1 MTPHAPAKPLKTPKT
16 HEPSA
21 ADYFIAKLKYEM
33 SPYGLNA
40 LMEEG
45 ASGYLVIDVR
55 SSEEYDAGHIHG
67 ALNIPLVDLPKMLSE
82 IPKDKTVVTY
92 CGSITCQLAPKAA
105 LELAQKGYTVMEL
118 HGGFREWQSYGYPVE
133 KTA

>member
-1 MTPHAPAKPLKTPKT
+1 MAQTITPKT

-33 SPYGLNA
+33 SPYGLKDM
-40 LMEEG
+40 LDEK
-45 ASGYLVIDVR
+45 ASGYQIIDVR
-55 SSEEYDAGHIHG
+55 SSEEFDEGHIPT
-67 ALNIPLVDLPKMLSE
+67 ALNIPLVDLPGMLSE
-82 IPKDKTVVTY
+82 IPKNKTIVTY

-105 LELAQKGYTVMEL
+105 LELAQKGFKVMEL
-118 HGGFREWQSYGYPVE
+118 HGGLKEWVSFGYPVE

>member
-1 MTPHAPAKPLKTPKT
+1 MTAHAPTKTPKT

-45 ASGYLVIDVR
+45 APGYQIIDVR
-55 SSEEYDAGHIHG
+55 SSEDYDAGHIHG

-105 LELAQKGYTVMEL
+105 LELAQKGFKVMEL
-118 HGGFREWQSYGYPVE
+118 HGGFKEWQSYGYPVE
-133 KTA
+133 KS

>member
-1 MTPHAPAKPLKTPKT
+1 MTPHATAKPLKTPKT

-33 SPYGLNA
+33 SPYALNA

-45 ASGYLVIDVR
+45 ASGYQIIDVR
-55 SSEEYDAGHIHG
+55 SSEDFDAGHIHG

-82 IPKDKTVVTY
+82 IPKSKTIVTY

-105 LELAQKGYTVMEL
+105 LELAQKGFTVMEL
-118 HGGFREWQSYGYPVE
+118 HGGLKEWQSYGYPVE
-133 KTA
+133 KS

>member
-82 IPKDKTVVTY
+82 IPRDKTIVTY

-105 LELAQKGYTVMEL
+105 LELAQKGFPVMEL
-118 HGGFREWQSYGYPVE
+118 HGGFKEWQSYGYPVE
-133 KTA
+133 KS

>member
-1 MTPHAPAKPLKTPKT
+1 MTPHAPTKTPKT

-21 ADYFIAKLKYEM
+21 ADYFLAKLKYEM

-45 ASGYLVIDVR
+45 ASGYRIIDVR
-55 SSEEYDAGHIHG
+55 SSDQYDGGHIPG

-82 IPKDKTVVTY
+82 IPKGKTIVTY

-105 LELAQKGYTVMEL
+105 LELAEKGFTVMEL
-118 HGGFREWQSYGYPVE
+118 HGGFKEWTNYGYPVE
-133 KTA
+133 KS

>member
-1 MTPHAPAKPLKTPKT
+1 MTTHAPTKPLKTPKT

-45 ASGYLVIDVR
+45 ASGYLIIDVR
-55 SSEEYDAGHIHG
+55 SSEDYDAGHIHG

-82 IPKDKTVVTY
+82 IPEGKTIVTY

-105 LELAQKGYTVMEL
+105 LELAQKGFTVMEL
-118 HGGFREWQSYGYPVE
+118 HGGLKEWQSYGYPVE
-133 KTA
+133 KS